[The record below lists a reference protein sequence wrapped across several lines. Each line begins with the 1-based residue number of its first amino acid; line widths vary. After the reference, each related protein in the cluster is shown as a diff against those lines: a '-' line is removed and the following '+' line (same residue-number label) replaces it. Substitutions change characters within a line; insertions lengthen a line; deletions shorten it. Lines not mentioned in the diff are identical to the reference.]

1 MSKIN
6 GGDMIVGLTNLP
18 GYPEIKSDIK
28 IKRAF
33 PGDKKTIMSFIKENF
48 QENWA
53 YEAEHSIMQ
62 SPGKC
67 FIATEEGQLIGFACY
82 DASAKGFFGPIGVLP
97 NKRKNKVGEALLLRT
112 LNAMSEY
119 GCGYVIIGW
128 VSEAEMFYRKTVKA
142 EYIKGGQPK
151 NSVYANLIFMK

>member
-1 MSKIN
+1 M
-6 GGDMIVGLTNLP
+6 
-18 GYPEIKSDIK
+18 
-28 IKRAF
+28 
-33 PGDKKTIMSFIKENF
+33 
-48 QENWA
+48 
-53 YEAEHSIMQ
+53 
-62 SPGKC
+62 
-67 FIATEEGQLIGFACY
+67 IGFACY